1 MRPFVFYALC
11 LKGEFMK
18 RFLLLILPVLI
29 IVIAGFTIFGMIQ
42 GSFEEQKLMDDLSR
56 KASAVA
62 ESAQI
67 SVLHILQANDLQ
79 TARNL
84 VESFQK
90 RERMQGCII
99 YDKKGRVIAVT
110 KRLAGW
116 ENVERTYLK
125 NVLEK
130 GEIKNGIEKFNEYT
144 FYRYILP
151 VKNSEGRILGAV
163 EVAYDTSYV
172 FNLLTELWKRISI
185 FLIVLVSMT
194 AVVLILLQKRIFIMP
209 VLRLTD
215 WFKRYQKGEINE
227 NHPIGEKDEFASLIS
242 EVEQVALSLRVARK
256 AVKEV
261 AGRRVKKDEFW
272 TEGKLKHFVHV
283 KLGDNA
289 FFMVSNREPYMHVK
303 DDSGKTKCIQPAGG
317 VVTAIDP
324 LMRACGGTW
333 IAHGAGNADR
343 NTVNTKDKLGVPPD
357 DNRYILKRI
366 WLSKEEEQGYYYGF
380 SNEGLW
386 PLCHMT
392 HTRPIFKETDWE
404 MYKKVNQKFADKI
417 LEELPVTPAFV
428 FIQDY
433 HFTLLPKMIKEK
445 RPDVTVAMFW
455 HIPWPNPEVFAI
467 CPFYKEI
474 IDGMLGCDLL
484 GFHVQYHCNNFL
496 DTVNRLTESRVDT
509 EKFSVVK
516 GGKETFIKA
525 FPISIDPA
533 YYMEK
538 EGTNYKKQVEIIKEE
553 FKLSGKTVAV
563 GVDRIDYTKG
573 ILERINA
580 IDVYLEKNP
589 EQKGKFVFIQIGA
602 PSRTHI
608 KSYHDLISDIDASVD
623 KINWKYGDLDWKPVI
638 YTKRHLSIAE
648 IIPYYKLADICI
660 VSSLHDGMNLV
671 AKEYIAAKEDL
682 KGVLLLSSFTGAIRE
697 LTDAIAINP
706 YAASE
711 FAGAIK
717 MAVDMP
723 EDEKIRRMGNMRAL
737 IAENNVYKW
746 AGTIINDIALL
757 KKPVA

>member
-1 MRPFVFYALC
+1 
-11 LKGEFMK
+11 MK
-18 RFLLLILPVLI
+18 RFLLLVLPMLIL
-29 IVIAGFTIFGMIQ
+29 IVAGFTLFGMIQ
-42 GSFEEQKLMDDLSR
+42 GSFEQQKLMDDLSR

-62 ESAQI
+62 ESAEL

-79 TARNL
+79 TAKTL

-99 YDKKGRVIAVT
+99 YNHKGKVIAVT

-116 ENVERTYLK
+116 DTVDRPYLK
-125 NVLEK
+125 DVLEK
-130 GEIKNGIEKFNEYT
+130 GKVENGIEKFNEYT
-144 FYRYILP
+144 VYRYIIP
-151 VKNSEGRILGAV
+151 VKNADGRTLGAV

-172 FNLLTELWKRISI
+172 FNLLTEFWKRISI
-185 FLIVLVSMT
+185 FLITLVIMT
-194 AVVLILLQKRIFIMP
+194 AVVLVLLQRRIFIMP

-261 AGRRVKKDEFW
+261 AGRRIKKDEFW

-283 KLGDNA
+283 KIGDNA
-289 FFMVSNREPYMHVK
+289 FFMVSNREPYMHIK
-303 DDSGKTKCIQPAGG
+303 DETGRIKCIQPAGG

-343 NTVNTKDKLGVPPD
+343 SMVNSKDKLGVPPD

-366 WLSKEEEQGYYYGF
+366 WLTKEEEQGYYYGF

-392 HTRPIFKETDWE
+392 HTRPMFKESDWE
-404 MYKKVNQKFADKI
+404 IYKKVNQKFADSI
-417 LEELPVTPAFV
+417 LAELPVTPAFV

-433 HFTLLPKMIKEK
+433 HFALLPKIIKEK

-516 GGKETFIKA
+516 GGKETFVKA

-533 YYMEK
+533 YYIEK
-538 EGTNYKKQVEIIKEE
+538 EGTDYLKQAEIIKEE

-580 IDVYLEKNP
+580 IDVYLDKNP
-589 EQKGKFVFIQIGA
+589 EQRGKFVFIQIGA

-638 YTKRHLSIAE
+638 YTKRHLSITE

-682 KGVLLLSSFTGAIRE
+682 KGVLLLSSFTGASRE

-717 MAVDMP
+717 MAVDMT
-723 EDEKIRRMGNMRAL
+723 EEEKIRRMGNMREL

-746 AGTIINDIALL
+746 AAGIISEIASI
-757 KKPVA
+757 KKTGA